1 MSFKSG
7 FISIVGRTNVGKS
20 TLLNNVLDQKI
31 AITSNKAQ
39 TTRTKIQGILS
50 SDDYQMVFI
59 DTPGIHKP
67 KSKLGETMVKVAR
80 RSVVDVEAI
89 CFITDISQP
98 IKSGDRFILEQ
109 LKTAKAPVILIANKI
124 DLTDP
129 DQAKERIAEFKEMF
143 NFSDILAISALEGVN
158 VDSLP
163 KLLLKYLDEG
173 PKFYP
178 DDMITDQPERV
189 IVQELLREKILEL
202 TRDEIPHGVAIEII
216 TFKENAKGTIEISA
230 NIYVER
236 ESHKG
241 IVIGKG
247 GKLLKEIGKRARI
260 DVENFLQTKVFLE
273 VWVKVKK
280 GWRDKH
286 GAIKDFGLLGE

>member
-1 MSFKSG
+1 MTFKSG

-20 TLLNNVLDQKI
+20 TLLNNILNQKI

-39 TTRTKIQGILS
+39 TTRTKIQGVLS
-50 SDDYQMVFI
+50 TDEYQMIFI

-67 KSKLGETMVKVAR
+67 KSKLGENMVNVAKK
-80 RSVVDVEAI
+80 SVVDVEAI

-98 IKSGDRFILEQ
+98 IKAGDKFILEQ
-109 LKTAKAPVILIANKI
+109 LKSANAPVILVANKI

-129 DQAKERIAEFKEMF
+129 AQVKQRIDEFKSLF
-143 NFSDILAISALEGVN
+143 NFADILALSALQQAN

-163 KLLLKYLDEG
+163 KLLLKYIDEG

-178 DDMITDQPERV
+178 EDMITDQPERV

-202 TRDEIPHGVAIEII
+202 TRDEIPHGIAIDII
-216 TFKENAKGTIEISA
+216 RFTENSKGTVEISA

-241 IVIGKG
+241 IVIGKS
-247 GKLLKEIGKRARI
+247 GKLLKEIGKRARLDI
-260 DVENFLQTKVFLE
+260 EDFLQTKVFLE

-286 GAIKDFGLLGE
+286 NAIKDFGLLGE